1 VISVLVV
8 LALATA
14 GCGAIGPVSA
24 SDGDPAMGKAL
35 FIQTCGACHTLAD
48 AKTTGVVGPNLD
60 EAFLPDKQQGFQQST
75 IIDVVRGQIA
85 YAVSNTGQ
93 VDPNGGGSTP
103 GMTPNLLVGQDAKD
117 VAVYVAKCAGV
128 PKCGV
133 TAATLPNKS

>member
-1 VISVLVV
+1 MISVLVV

-24 SDGDPAMGKAL
+24 SDGDPAKGKAL
-35 FIQTCGACHTLAD
+35 FIQTCGSCHTLAD
-48 AKTTGVVGPNLD
+48 AGTSGTVGPNLD
-60 EAFLPDKQQGFQQST
+60 DAFLADKQQGFHQST
-75 IIDVVRGQIA
+75 IIDLVRGQIA

-93 VDPNGGGSTP
+93 IDPNGGTTP
-103 GMTPNLLVGQDAKD
+103 GMPPNLLQGQDAKD

-133 TAATLPNKS
+133 TAAKLPKS